1 MKKFVIEIEDDTIDI
16 LGLSITLED
25 YFNGLYMDGVIE
37 EEPNYRIEEV
47 EEN

>member
-1 MKKFVIEIEDDTIDI
+1 MKKFIIEIEDDTIDV

-25 YFNGLYMDGVIE
+25 YFHGLYMDGEIE
-37 EEPNYRIEEV
+37 EEPNFKIEEV